1 MRKTVLGLA
10 AASLL
15 SFGMSQSGGGQS
27 GGTDSGG
34 MQSGGAASESGV
46 AAQSQVESGL
56 MYVNARNPGGYIAT
70 GDGRSLYTLVDSD
83 SNKLPCEADCLTA
96 WPPYTGEASLNDD
109 AVLDSS
115 LLGTVE
121 SANGEQQVTYN
132 GYPLYFYS
140 QDEQPG
146 ALSGQGLEG
155 FDGNWYIVG
164 SDGEPLESD
173 PLLETGQ

>member
-1 MRKTVLGLA
+1 MCKTVSKTVLGMA

-15 SFGMSQSGGGQS
+15 SLGMAQSGGM
-27 GGTDSGG
+27 DSGG
-34 MQSGGAASESGV
+34 MQSGGAASEPGV

-83 SNKLPCEADCLTA
+83 SNTLPCETDCLTA

-109 AVLDSS
+109 EVLDSS
-115 LLGTVE
+115 LLGTVQ
-121 SANGEQQVTYN
+121 SADGEQQVTYN